1 LKPNIS
7 RSVHDLVFANWSLT
21 GDLARN
27 KLDWI
32 VDQKDTTTANKPTL
46 LFQKGRHP
54 TYDEG
59 LPKGVLSYRILEVYV
74 APFVPTSVSGCT
86 DQMWEMGEE
95 VRRIIRANRT
105 AVSGVERVT
114 FSRAGQRRGGVLAP
128 FRGNEVVVEC
138 FWRD

>member
-1 LKPNIS
+1 MKPNIS